1 MDILAASIAFVAL
14 GATFLG
20 AALLLLFNPRS
31 REVRWY
37 TLFNATIV
45 LWLLTQGMDA
55 LDTGDTLWDVAH
67 GMAVTLLPGTFVA
80 SGLVDAGIGRGWWSW
95 AVLAVGA
102 VLAVLVGDAV
112 TGTAAP
118 ALEAVLLAWHAVG
131 WLGGSWLIAR
141 GAARHPRARAPRVL
155 TTLALL
161 LIVPVSVVVGMLL
174 GGWAFFNY
182 VLPLMMVGVQLLV
195 FYGVV
200 RLRFYDIDVRTARTG
215 ELAAQI
221 ATGERLALLGELS
234 ASVAHEVRNPLTG
247 IRSLAQRLA
256 EDDLDSGQRRRYAGV
271 VLEEVGRLDRVVGNL
286 LGIARHAPT
295 SYSAGPTPLA
305 PLFDDLA
312 LLVSTHASRKGVT
325 LRFEADDVSAA
336 APREALAQ
344 ALLNLVLNAIAHSP
358 ERGRTTLLAR
368 AADTE
373 RGADHAG
380 GDVVLVVRDSGSG
393 IPRAERERV
402 FEPFVTATGGGVG
415 LGLGMVRRLADELGW
430 SLEVDDAP
438 GGGAEFRI
446 VVPAARTAP
455 IAQHAAAGV

>member
-37 TLFNATIV
+37 TLFNAMIV
-45 LWLLTQGMDA
+45 LWLFTQGMDA

-67 GMAVTLLPGTFVA
+67 GMAVTLLPGAFVA
-80 SGLVDAGIGRGWWSW
+80 SGLVDSGFGRAWWSW

-102 VLAVLVGDAV
+102 VLAVLVGGAMS
-112 TGTAAP
+112 GTAVP
-118 ALEAVLLAWHAVG
+118 GLEPVLLAWHMVG
-131 WLGGSWLIAR
+131 WLGGSWLIGRA
-141 GAARHPRARAPRVL
+141 AARQPRTPAPRLL

-161 LIVPVSVVVGMLL
+161 FLVPVSVVVGMVL
-174 GGWAFFNY
+174 GAAAFFHY
-182 VLPLMMVGVQLLV
+182 VLPLMMVGVQLLL

-200 RLRFYDIDVRTARTG
+200 RLRFYDIDVRAARSG

-256 EDDLDSGQRRRYAGV
+256 EDDLDGDQRRRYAGV

-295 SYSAGPTPLA
+295 SYGAGPTPLA

-312 LLVSTHASRKGVT
+312 LLVSTQAARRGVS
-325 LRFEADDVSAA
+325 LRFEAGDLSAA

-344 ALLNLVLNAIAHSP
+344 ALLNLLLNAIAHSP
-358 ERGRTTLLAR
+358 ERGRATLLAQT
-368 AADTE
+368 AGAE
-373 RGADHAG
+373 RGAAAG
-380 GDVVLVVRDSGSG
+380 DDVVLVVRDSGAG

-415 LGLGMVRRLADELGW
+415 LGLSMVRRLADERGW
-430 SLEVDDAP
+430 TLEVDDAP
-438 GGGAEFRI
+438 GGGAEIRI
-446 VVPAARTAP
+446 VVPAAR
-455 IAQHAAAGV
+455 AAAVPHPAATVV